1 MAASAQEKWD
11 ELAEPWRVVFDQAWD
26 GWQAGSLGI
35 GASLVD
41 PATEEIV
48 SVGRNRT
55 AEERSEIGVLAGNF
69 MAHAEM
75 NAIAEL
81 PRFKADGLH
90 LYTTL
95 EPCLMCAATA
105 TFMHVDT
112 VFFASADPYFAGLDD
127 LWDHHPYSRKWKT
140 TSIGPLESQLA
151 DFSMVLHMTGMKP
164 DNNAFDVLANHN
176 QALADLS
183 REVIAD
189 GTFAGVSAAGGTTV
203 DALAAILSRLPQS

>member
-1 MAASAQEKWD
+1 MSTDAQQLWD
-11 ELAEPWRVVFDQAWD
+11 ELAEPWRVVFEQAWT
-26 GWQAGSLGI
+26 GWRAGSLGI
-35 GASLVD
+35 GAALVD
-41 PATEEIV
+41 PASNKVV

-55 AEERSEIGVLAGNF
+55 AEPRSEVGVLAGNF

-75 NAIAEL
+75 NAIAAL

-112 VFFASADPYFAGLDD
+112 VHFASTDPYFADLDA

-140 TSIGPLESQLA
+140 TSVGPVEPPLA
-151 DFSMVLHMTGMKP
+151 DFSMLLHMTAMKP
-164 DNNAFDVLANHN
+164 DNNAFTVLRASRP
-176 QALADLS
+176 ALTDLAFGL
-183 REVIAD
+183 IAD
-189 GTFAGVSAAGGTTV
+189 GTFHAVAADDGTVV
-203 DALAAILSRLPQS
+203 DALDAILPRLAAG